1 MSPLP
6 RRLALLAL
14 CAAGPWACGSAP
26 GPQQPPANTPPTLRL
41 FLPDGPMPLRVG
53 ERVEFQAAVED
64 AEEGAALRERVV
76 WVSSREG
83 QLAHGARASLTFQEA
98 GPRTLTASVVDS
110 GGQAAS
116 ASLTFEVLARGA
128 PDVSVRKPAP
138 GSAFNLGEP
147 LELECHALGVSGAP
161 LSADAVQWTSALTGS
176 LPGGSARLVVAGEDT
191 LTCTATD
198 PATHASASASV
209 RVTVRPTL
217 APAVLITLPER
228 TEVYVKAGEPAPFSP
243 SVRFRAT
250 AQDFN
255 AAGGAGNLDGA
266 IQWTL
271 EPGGVALGTGAAVTH
286 TFTTPGEYTVTA
298 RAVDGRGSAAVD
310 SVRVRL
316 VGNLPPRCEID
327 TPHDDHIRLR
337 RDVASPLAGRCVDPE
352 TEAPLPVTWRTSASP
367 TALGTGEALDAVFM
381 VSGAQV
387 LSACAVDPADAAL
400 KGCAERPVHVIVNSA
415 PADCAIQSPGPA
427 AVVNAGRPLALEGSA
442 SDAQDP
448 RGDLRFEWT
457 SSRDGALGQGAST
470 TTHRLSTPGSHQLT
484 LTVTDPWGQAC
495 TAAVA
500 VQVNGAP
507 EVRVDSVR
515 QGSVSCLENPCRE
528 DQPVYALG
536 FVRDADAHGGIADLA
551 WLDSLGGSV
560 SSGQGNTPGASF
572 PTPLPG
578 RHTLVL
584 LAENRAG
591 AVGRA
596 AVSFTILP
604 SGRPRLLEEVL
615 PSDKPVVAL
624 ALAEGTLHSADGESS
639 EVRRARTPSEVL
651 PVGAPAVALFTLR
664 STEGEV
670 LFVGTRGGGVLRC
683 EDGACARFTGGS
695 LATVDNEVTSVA
707 ALASPDLLLLG
718 TPRGLILTRATD
730 PSAGGHPGVAAGRR
744 VLEGREVRQVVI
756 SPAST
761 ASQVKAWAATSA
773 GLAELTVRVEAGF
786 EPALA
791 AVSVAIHR
799 PPGIPDED
807 VLSVA
812 VGPEGQVFAGT
823 RRGFGAPGRPGPVLR
838 DAPWHLP
845 DEEVQT
851 LLFERQASGTR
862 DVLWAGTRDGLV
874 RYDVTRDI
882 VTHFGTGEGLPH
894 AGVRALLKGPD
905 GVRYFGT
912 ERGVA
917 SYGGD

>member
-1 MSPLP
+1 
-6 RRLALLAL
+6 
-14 CAAGPWACGSAP
+14 
-26 GPQQPPANTPPTLRL
+26 
-41 FLPDGPMPLRVG
+41 
-53 ERVEFQAAVED
+53 
-64 AEEGAALRERVV
+64 
-76 WVSSREG
+76 
-83 QLAHGARASLTFQEA
+83 
-98 GPRTLTASVVDS
+98 
-110 GGQAAS
+110 
-116 ASLTFEVLARGA
+116 
-128 PDVSVRKPAP
+128 VR
-138 GSAFNLGEP
+138 
-147 LELECHALGVSGAP
+147 
-161 LSADAVQWTSALTGS
+161 
-176 LPGGSARLVVAGEDT
+176 AGEDT

-198 PATHASASASV
+198 PATGASASASV

-271 EPGGVALGTGAAVTH
+271 EPGGMALGTGAAVTH

-298 RAVDGRGSAAVD
+298 RAVDGRGNAAVD
-310 SVRVRL
+310 TVRVRL

-327 TPHDDHIRLR
+327 TPRDDATRLR

-352 TEAPLPVTWRTSASP
+352 SGAPLAVTWHTSASP
-367 TALGTGEALDAVFM
+367 AALGTGEALDAIFTM
-381 VSGAQV
+381 GGAQV
-387 LSACAVDPADAAL
+387 LSACAVDPDDAAL
-400 KGCAERPVHVIVNSA
+400 QGCAERPVHVIVNSA
-415 PADCAIQSPGPA
+415 PANCAIQSPGPA

-457 SSRDGALGQGAST
+457 SSRDGALGLGAST
-470 TTHRLSTPGSHQLT
+470 LTHRLTTPGPHQLK

-495 TAAVA
+495 TATVP

-515 QGSVSCLENPCRE
+515 QGNVSCLESPCRD

-536 FVRDADAHGGIADLA
+536 FVRDADTPGGIADLA

-560 SSGQGNTPGASF
+560 SSGQGNTPGASL
-572 PTPLPG
+572 PTPLAG

-584 LAENRAG
+584 RAEDRAG

-604 SGRPRLLEEVL
+604 SGRPQLLEEVL
-615 PSDKPVVAL
+615 QAEQPVVAL
-624 ALAEGTLHSADGESS
+624 ALAGGSLLYADGEAA
-639 EVRRARTPSEVL
+639 EVRRAQAASEVL

-664 STEGEV
+664 ATASEV

-683 EDGACARFTGGS
+683 VGGACTRFTGGS
-695 LATVDNEVTSVA
+695 LATVDDEVTSVA
-707 ALASPDLLLLG
+707 ALESPDLLLLG
-718 TPRGLILTRATD
+718 TPRGLVLTRASD
-730 PSAGGHPGVAAGRR
+730 PSAGGRPGVTAGRR

-761 ASQVKAWAATSA
+761 PSQVKAWAATSE

-791 AVSVAIHR
+791 PISVELHG

-823 RRGFGAPGRPGPVLR
+823 RRGFGAPGRPGPLLR
-838 DAPWHLP
+838 EAPWHLP
-845 DEEVQT
+845 DEEIQA
-851 LLFERQASGTR
+851 LLFERQASGAR
-862 DVLWAGTRDGLV
+862 DVLWAGTKEGLV

-882 VTHFGTGEGLPH
+882 VTLFGAGEGLPD
-894 AGVRALLKGPD
+894 ADVRTLLKGPD

-912 ERGVA
+912 ARGVA